1 MKKYKIEMVEKSEKF
16 LFGLNFDDNLKSKKS
31 IFSCMAM
38 NAEFTLGRFRVTSC
52 LCVKTSLL
60 VKPFIWKYVRL
71 QVDFH
76 ANQTHSHV
84 KEKIALGLGT
94 WKFLP
99 GLCFKVLKASLGV
112 SSDLHII
119 IVFWLSGVEKSTW
132 ITCSHSSNKRL
143 CKTSYKSKTR

>member
-1 MKKYKIEMVEKSEKF
+1 MSWRNIRLKWSKNQKSFFSVWILMIIHGNECRIHLFPKI
-16 LFGLNFDDNLKSKKS
+16 
-31 IFSCMAM
+31 
-38 NAEFTLGRFRVTSC
+38 GRFQVTSC

-84 KEKIALGLGT
+84 KGKIALGLGT

-112 SSDLHII
+112 LSDLHII
-119 IVFWLSGVEKSTW
+119 IVFWLSGVGKSTW

-143 CKTSYKSKTR
+143 CKTSYKSETR